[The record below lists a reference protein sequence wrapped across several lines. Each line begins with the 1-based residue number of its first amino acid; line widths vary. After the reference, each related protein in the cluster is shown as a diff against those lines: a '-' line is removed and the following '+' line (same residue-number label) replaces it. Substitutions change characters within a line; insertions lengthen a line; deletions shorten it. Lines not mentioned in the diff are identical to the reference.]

1 MLDDFDRQLGLR
13 VRRRRRLLGL
23 TQRELADICG
33 VRFQQIQ
40 KYEAATNKISAG
52 MIGRLAQALGVE
64 VGYFYAGLEAQLA
77 PPPADNA
84 RPAERG
90 PSPGRWARRTAG
102 RSPAGGPS

>member
-1 MLDDFDRQLGLR
+1 MMDEFDRQLGLR

-23 TQRELADICG
+23 TQRELASICG

-40 KYEAATNKISAG
+40 KYEAAANKMSAG

-64 VGYFYAGLEAQLA
+64 VGYFYAGLEAKLA
-77 PPPADNA
+77 PPPANTA

-90 PSPGRWARRTAG
+90 PSP
-102 RSPAGGPS
+102 

>member
-1 MLDDFDRQLGLR
+1 MDDFDRQLGLR

-40 KYEAATNKISAG
+40 KYEAAANKISAG

-64 VGYFYAGLEAQLA
+64 VGYFYAGLETTLA
-77 PPPADNA
+77 PPPADTDC
-84 RPAERG
+84 PAEQHA
-90 PSPGRWARRTAG
+90 SP
-102 RSPAGGPS
+102 